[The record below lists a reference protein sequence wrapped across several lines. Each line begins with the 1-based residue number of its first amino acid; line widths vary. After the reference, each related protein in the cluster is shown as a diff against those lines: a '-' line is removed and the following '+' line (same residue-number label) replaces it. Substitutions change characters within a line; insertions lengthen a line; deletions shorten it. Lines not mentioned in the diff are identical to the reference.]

1 MGYGPCTAFSDI
13 VADSSCDYD
22 SERFEDAEL
31 EELTLLFR
39 DRRRDMGAEAA
50 DMTWFVDPLDAWL
63 ACLDNRRRGLDR
75 ESIAYLAVG
84 MRGAVSMRDALI
96 VSLISAQTDRER
108 LMQLGVRPHRPANS
122 SYLGRVLGSTF
133 DDAEGRPDAPRCSRG
148 LGMLVQMVRSVPDA
162 YGVQPMAVIAYVLWW
177 VGDIHAGAYAV
188 RALAMDGRCTL
199 ALIVLAA
206 LEHGIAPAWVG
217 PSAASV
223 PGHGGARRRETSL

>member
-177 VGDIHAGAYAV
+177 VGD
-188 RALAMDGRCTL
+188 GRCTL